1 MSFKLPEL
9 PYAYDALEPYIDEA
23 TMKVHHTGHHQAY
36 TNGLNDAIAGTAME
50 NFSIEEILAGVDPN
64 NKPVRNN
71 GGGFYNHVMYW
82 NIMSPKGG
90 GQPTGDLLKHINDT
104 FGSFDNFKDQFSK
117 AGMGRFGSGWAWLS
131 FEKGDLKIGSTP
143 NQDNPLMPFAEF
155 SGFPVLGM
163 DVWEHAY
170 YLKHQNKRAAY
181 INDFFQV
188 INWEEVEKRYKSAK

>member
-23 TMKVHHTGHHQAY
+23 TMRVHHTGHHQAY
-36 TNGLNDAIAGTAME
+36 TNGLNDAIAASANE
-50 NFSIEEILAGVDPN
+50 NASIETILTGLDPN
-64 NKPVRNN
+64 NKPLRNN

-82 NIMSPKGG
+82 NIMAPKAG
-90 GQPTGDLLKHINDT
+90 GQPEGDLLKHINET

-117 AGMGRFGSGWAWLS
+117 AGLGRFGSGWAWLTL
-131 FEKGDLKIGSTP
+131 ENGALKIGSTP
-143 NQDNPLMPFAEF
+143 NQDNPLMPFAEI

-170 YLKHQNKRAAY
+170 YLKHQNRRAAY

-188 INWEEVEKRYKSAK
+188 INWEEVDRRYRTGK

>member
-23 TMKVHHTGHHQAY
+23 TMRVHHTGHHQAY
-36 TNGLNDAIAGTAME
+36 TNGLNDAIAASANE
-50 NFSIEEILAGVDPN
+50 NASIETILTGLDPN
-64 NKPVRNN
+64 NKPLRNN

-82 NIMSPKGG
+82 NIMAPKAG
-90 GQPTGDLLKHINDT
+90 GQPEGDLLKHINET

-117 AGMGRFGSGWAWLS
+117 AGMGRFGSGWAWLTLES
-131 FEKGDLKIGSTP
+131 GALKIGSTP
-143 NQDNPLMPFAEF
+143 NQDNPLMPFAEI

-170 YLKHQNKRAAY
+170 YLKHQNRRAAY

-188 INWEEVEKRYKSAK
+188 INWEEVDKRYRTGK

>member
-1 MSFKLPEL
+1 
-9 PYAYDALEPYIDEA
+9 
-23 TMKVHHTGHHQAY
+23 
-36 TNGLNDAIAGTAME
+36 ME
-50 NFSIEEILAGVDPN
+50 NSSIEEILAVVDPN

-90 GQPTGDLLKHINDT
+90 GQPAGDLLKHIIDT

-131 FEKGDLKIGSTP
+131 FENGDLKIGSTP

-181 INDFFQV
+181 INDFSRLSTGKKLRRDT
-188 INWEEVEKRYKSAK
+188 NR

>member
-23 TMKVHHTGHHQAY
+23 TMRVHHTGHHQAY
-36 TNGLNDAIAGTAME
+36 TNGLNDAIAASANE
-50 NFSIEEILAGVDPN
+50 NASIETILTGLDPN
-64 NKPVRNN
+64 NKPLRNN

-82 NIMSPKGG
+82 NIMAPKAG
-90 GQPTGDLLKHINDT
+90 GQPEGDLLKHINET

-117 AGMGRFGSGWAWLS
+117 AGLGRFGSGWAWLTL
-131 FEKGDLKIGSTP
+131 ENGALKIGSTP
-143 NQDNPLMPFAEF
+143 NQDNPLMPFAEI

-170 YLKHQNKRAAY
+170 YLKHQNRRAAY

-188 INWEEVEKRYKSAK
+188 INWEEVDKRYRTGK